1 MDRIDEIRARCEE
14 ATPGEWRTPPTF
26 NGICSQSGDILAID
40 RIVNPRAADM
50 IFIAHAREDI
60 PFLLDKLAAYEDTG
74 LMPDEINAI
83 VKSQIATAK
92 HNVEL
97 QEEAARFKADLQ
109 RYKQLEA
116 DGRLVE
122 LPCLVNGRSVL
133 TRHPRT
139 GRLITVRCDTR
150 TEAETMIAKC
160 PACRAEKEVA
170 E

>member
-1 MDRIDEIRARCEE
+1 MQFHFGVDNEGAIHGGTGTGLTNTCAYSVGHREF
-14 ATPGEWRTPPTF
+14 GEWLVDGFLP
-26 NGICSQSGDILAID
+26 
-40 RIVNPRAADM
+40 
-50 IFIAHAREDI
+50 
-60 PFLLDKLAAYEDTG
+60 LLDKLAAYEDTG

-83 VKSQIATAK
+83 AKSQIATAK